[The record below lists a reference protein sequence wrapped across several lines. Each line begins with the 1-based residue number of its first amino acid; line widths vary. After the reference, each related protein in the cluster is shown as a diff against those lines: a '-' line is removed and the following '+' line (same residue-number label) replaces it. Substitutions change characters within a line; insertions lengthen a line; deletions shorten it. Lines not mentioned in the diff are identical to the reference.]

1 MKLEKLLSIVFILFL
16 SACGGSSDE
25 DTDDQL
31 DLDGTWVSNCR
42 LVGENNSSLHKVIYL
57 NNTLETVTST
67 FDNRNCSEEPIDV
80 LETIG
85 TFSIGNTI
93 QTSSGLDAVEVT
105 YEFLRED
112 EIFVLLDIIRQE
124 DNTINIGI
132 QDNTDTFPT
141 ELDFD
146 IPLIRQ

>member
-1 MKLEKLLSIVFILFL
+1 MFILFL

-57 NNTLETVTST
+57 NNTLETGTST

-80 LETIG
+80 LGSIG

-93 QTSSGLDAVEVT
+93 LTSSGLDAVEVT

-124 DNTINIGI
+124 GNTINIGI
-132 QDNTDTFPT
+132 RNNTDTFPT